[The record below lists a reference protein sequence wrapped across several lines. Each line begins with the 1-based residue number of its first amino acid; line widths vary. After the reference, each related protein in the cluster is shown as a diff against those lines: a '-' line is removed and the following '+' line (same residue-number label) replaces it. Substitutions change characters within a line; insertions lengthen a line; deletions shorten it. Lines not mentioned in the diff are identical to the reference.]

1 MKKRLFTLVLTGV
14 MVLSLVA
21 CGGKDEKETGTSDKE
36 GTKTESVE
44 NTGNDG
50 KTESKETTENG
61 ENTTSTESKEEE
73 TKEVVEEDK
82 SDASYV
88 KVYYGWGAGDEEKY
102 TSEIFC
108 PEGAVFDEKT
118 LQIYE
123 EDGSVMTVQVDDE
136 VNEYM
141 ATSTMHWHRDAYNS
155 EPTAYP
161 IIAQLYFDG
170 ELDAETAAENSGCS
184 QTVTPLGFKWNG
196 YDVIL
201 IETKYTFKDYGEQT
215 ELFAGVEYDLDYWK
229 AEEGTG
235 EVKDLTT
242 KALFGFDM
250 RSYGWD
256 ELTQDKCAWII
267 GELLGVDSGIAN
279 PFSVSDEETAAP
291 VVNVGADELLGTW
304 LERDSDWDDTYI
316 FNADGTGTLISG
328 PEYPFTYAVSGDVL
342 TLTYD
347 VDDVEEFTIS
357 VSGDLLTMIDRFG
370 YELLLDKQVAQ
381 IEEPKETEESEEDV
395 EAEPENPYVTEIIG
409 TWMDEES
416 GYQETFTFNE
426 DGTGMY
432 SCVDGWYYEYPI
444 TYNFLRSDYLQFF
457 YEDGSEGG
465 FIIRIEGD
473 TLYVTNDAVVDMP
486 LVRQ

>member
-1 MKKRLFTLVLTGV
+1 MKKRLLTFVLTGV
-14 MVLSLVA
+14 MVFSLAA
-21 CGGKDEKETGTSDKE
+21 CGAKEDKE
-36 GTKTESVE
+36 ASTSGKEGTESVE
-44 NTGNDG
+44 NTTD
-50 KTESKETTENG
+50 TSENSISDDSA
-61 ENTTSTESKEEE
+61 TSTESKEEK
-73 TKEVVEEDK
+73 TEVVETDK
-82 SDASYV
+82 SDASSV
-88 KVYYGWGAGDEEKY
+88 KVYYGWGSGDEEKY

-118 LQIYE
+118 LQIYK
-123 EDGSVMTVQVDDE
+123 EDGSVMTVQIDDE

-141 ATSTMHWHRDAYNS
+141 ATSAMHWHRDAYNS
-155 EPTAYP
+155 EPTVYP

-170 ELDAETAAENSGCS
+170 ELDAETAEENSNCS
-184 QTVTPLGFKWNG
+184 QEVTPLGIKWNG

-229 AEEGTG
+229 ADEGTG

-267 GELLGVDSGIAN
+267 GELFGVDSGIAN
-279 PFSVSDEETAAP
+279 PFEVSDEEITTP
-291 VVNVGADELLGTW
+291 VVNVEADELLGTW
-304 LERDSDWDDTYI
+304 LERDSDWGNTYI
-316 FNADGTGTLISG
+316 FNADGTGMLISG
-328 PEYPFTYAVSGDVL
+328 PEYPFTYAVSGEVL

-347 VDDVEEFTIS
+347 VDDEEEFTIS
-357 VSGDLLTMIDRFG
+357 VDGDLLTMVDQFG
-370 YELLLDKQVAQ
+370 YELLLDKEAVRN
-381 IEEPKETEESEEDV
+381 EEPEEPEESEEPEV
-395 EAEPENPYVTEIIG
+395 TETENPYVKEIVA
-409 TWMDEES
+409 TWVDEES
-416 GYQETFTFNE
+416 GYQETFTFNA

-432 SCVDGWYYEYPI
+432 SCVDGEYYEYPI

-473 TLYVTNDAVVDMP
+473 TLYVTNDYVVDMP

>member
-1 MKKRLFTLVLTGV
+1 MKKRLLTLVLTGV
-14 MVLSLVA
+14 MVFSLAA
-21 CGGKDEKETGTSDKE
+21 CGTKEDKETSTSGKE
-36 GTKTESVE
+36 GTESVE
-44 NTGNDG
+44 IATDDSA
-50 KTESKETTENG
+50 TA
-61 ENTTSTESKEEE
+61 TESKEEK
-73 TKEVVEEDK
+73 TEVVETDK
-82 SDASYV
+82 SDASSV
-88 KVYYGWGAGDEEKY
+88 KVYYGWGSGDEEKY

-118 LQIYE
+118 LQIYK
-123 EDGSVMTVQVDDE
+123 EDGSVMTVQIDDE

-141 ATSTMHWHRDAYNS
+141 ATSAMHWHRDAYNS
-155 EPTAYP
+155 EPTVYT

-170 ELDAETAAENSGCS
+170 ELDTETAEENSNCS
-184 QTVTPLGFKWNG
+184 QEVTPLGFKWNG

-229 AEEGTG
+229 ADEGTG

-267 GELLGVDSGIAN
+267 GELFGVDSGVAN
-279 PFSVSDEETAAP
+279 PFAVSDEETTVS
-291 VVNVGADELLGTW
+291 VVNVEASELLGTW
-304 LERDSDWDDTYI
+304 LERDSDWDNTYI
-316 FNADGTGTLISG
+316 FNADGTGLLISG
-328 PEYPFTYAVSGDVL
+328 PEYPFTFTASGDVL

-347 VDDVEEFTIS
+347 DEDIEEFTIS
-357 VSGDLLTMIDRFG
+357 VSGDLLTMIDKFG
-370 YELLLDKQVAQ
+370 NEILLDKHVEEVV
-381 IEEPKETEESEEDV
+381 EEPKESETV
-395 EAEPENPYVTEIIG
+395 AEADSGNSYVKEVIG
-409 TWMDEES
+409 TWVDEES
-416 GYQETFTFNE
+416 GYQETFTFNA

-432 SCVDGWYYEYPI
+432 SCVDGEYYEYPI

-473 TLYVTNDAVVDMP
+473 ILYVTNDAVVDMP

>member
-1 MKKRLFTLVLTGV
+1 MKKRLLTLVLTGV
-14 MVLSLVA
+14 MVFSLAA
-21 CGGKDEKETGTSDKE
+21 CGTKEDKETSTSGKE
-36 GTKTESVE
+36 GTESVE
-44 NTGNDG
+44 IATDDSA
-50 KTESKETTENG
+50 TA
-61 ENTTSTESKEEE
+61 TESKEEK
-73 TKEVVEEDK
+73 TEVVETDK
-82 SDASYV
+82 SDASSV
-88 KVYYGWGAGDEEKY
+88 KVYYGWGSGDEEKY

-118 LQIYE
+118 LQIYK
-123 EDGSVMTVQVDDE
+123 EDGSVMTVQIDDE

-141 ATSTMHWHRDAYNS
+141 ATSAMHWHRDAYNS
-155 EPTAYP
+155 EPTVYP

-170 ELDAETAAENSGCS
+170 ELDTETAEENSNCS
-184 QTVTPLGFKWNG
+184 QEVTPLGFKWNG

-229 AEEGTG
+229 ADEGTG

-267 GELLGVDSGIAN
+267 GELFGVDSGVAN
-279 PFSVSDEETAAP
+279 PFAVSDEETTVS
-291 VVNVGADELLGTW
+291 VVNVEASELLGTW
-304 LERDSDWDDTYI
+304 LERDSDWDNTYI
-316 FNADGTGTLISG
+316 FNADGTGLLISG
-328 PEYPFTYAVSGDVL
+328 PEYPFTFTASGDVL

-347 VDDVEEFTIS
+347 DEDIEESTIS
-357 VSGDLLTMIDRFG
+357 VSGDLLTMIDKFG
-370 YELLLDKQVAQ
+370 NEILLDKHVEEVV
-381 IEEPKETEESEEDV
+381 EEPKESETV
-395 EAEPENPYVTEIIG
+395 AEADSGNSYVKEVIG
-409 TWMDEES
+409 TWVDEES
-416 GYQETFTFNE
+416 GYQETFTFNA

-432 SCVDGWYYEYPI
+432 SCVDGEYYEYPI

-473 TLYVTNDAVVDMP
+473 ILYVTNDAVVDMP

>member
-1 MKKRLFTLVLTGV
+1 MKKRLLTFVLTGV
-14 MVLSLVA
+14 MVFSLAA
-21 CGGKDEKETGTSDKE
+21 CGA
-36 GTKTESVE
+36 
-44 NTGNDG
+44 
-50 KTESKETTENG
+50 
-61 ENTTSTESKEEE
+61 KEEK
-73 TKEVVEEDK
+73 TEVVETDK
-82 SDASYV
+82 SDASSV
-88 KVYYGWGAGDEEKY
+88 KVYYGWGSGDEEKY

-118 LQIYE
+118 LQIYK
-123 EDGSVMTVQVDDE
+123 EDGSVMTVQIDDE

-141 ATSTMHWHRDAYNS
+141 ATSAMHWHRDAYNS
-155 EPTAYP
+155 EPTVYP

-170 ELDAETAAENSGCS
+170 ELDTETAEENSNCS
-184 QTVTPLGFKWNG
+184 QEVTPLGFKWNG

-229 AEEGTG
+229 ADEGTG

-267 GELLGVDSGIAN
+267 GELFGVDSGIAN
-279 PFSVSDEETAAP
+279 PFAVSGEEITTP
-291 VVNVGADELLGTW
+291 VVNVEADELLGTW
-304 LERDSDWDDTYI
+304 LERDSDWGNIYI
-316 FNADGTGTLISG
+316 FNDDGTGMLISG
-328 PEYPFTYAVSGDVL
+328 PEYPFTYAVSGEVL

-347 VDDVEEFTIS
+347 VDDEEEFTIS
-357 VSGDLLTMIDRFG
+357 VDGDLLTMVDQFG
-370 YELLLDKQVAQ
+370 YELLLDKEAVRN
-381 IEEPKETEESEEDV
+381 EEPEESEEPEV
-395 EAEPENPYVTEIIG
+395 TEPENPYVKEIVA
-409 TWMDEES
+409 TWVDEES
-416 GYQETFTFNE
+416 GYQETFTFNA

-432 SCVDGWYYEYPI
+432 SCVDGEYYEYPI

-473 TLYVTNDAVVDMP
+473 ILYVTNDAVVDMP

>member
-1 MKKRLFTLVLTGV
+1 MKKRLLTFVLAGV
-14 MVLSLVA
+14 MVFSLAA
-21 CGGKDEKETGTSDKE
+21 CGA
-36 GTKTESVE
+36 
-44 NTGNDG
+44 
-50 KTESKETTENG
+50 
-61 ENTTSTESKEEE
+61 KEEK
-73 TKEVVEEDK
+73 TEVVETDK
-82 SDASYV
+82 SDASSV
-88 KVYYGWGAGDEEKY
+88 KVYYGWGSGDEEKY

-118 LQIYE
+118 LQIYK
-123 EDGSVMTVQVDDE
+123 EDGSVMTVQIDDE

-141 ATSTMHWHRDAYNS
+141 ATSVMHWHRDAYNS
-155 EPTAYP
+155 EPTVYP

-170 ELDAETAAENSGCS
+170 ELDTETAEENSNCS
-184 QTVTPLGFKWNG
+184 QEVTPLGFKWNG

-229 AEEGTG
+229 ADEGTG

-267 GELLGVDSGIAN
+267 GELFGVDSGIVN
-279 PFSVSDEETAAP
+279 PFAVSGEEITTP
-291 VVNVGADELLGTW
+291 VVNVEADELLGTW
-304 LERDSDWDDTYI
+304 LERDSDWGNIYI
-316 FNADGTGTLISG
+316 FNDDGTGMLISG
-328 PEYPFTYAVSGDVL
+328 PEYPFTYAVSGEVL

-347 VDDVEEFTIS
+347 VDDEEEFTIS
-357 VSGDLLTMIDRFG
+357 VDGDLLTMVDQFG
-370 YELLLDKQVAQ
+370 YELLLDKEAVRN
-381 IEEPKETEESEEDV
+381 EEPEESEEPEV
-395 EAEPENPYVTEIIG
+395 TEPENPYVKEIVA
-409 TWMDEES
+409 TWVDEES
-416 GYQETFTFNE
+416 GYQETFTFNA

-432 SCVDGWYYEYPI
+432 SCVDGEYYEYPI

-473 TLYVTNDAVVDMP
+473 ILYVTNDAVVDMP

>member
-1 MKKRLFTLVLTGV
+1 
-14 MVLSLVA
+14 MVFSLAA
-21 CGGKDEKETGTSDKE
+21 CGAKEDKE
-36 GTKTESVE
+36 ASTLGKEGTESVE
-44 NTGNDG
+44 IATDDSA
-50 KTESKETTENG
+50 TA
-61 ENTTSTESKEEE
+61 TESKEEK
-73 TKEVVEEDK
+73 TEVVETDK
-82 SDASYV
+82 SDAFSV
-88 KVYYGWGAGDEEKY
+88 KVYYGWGSGDEEKY

-118 LQIYE
+118 LQIYK
-123 EDGSVMTVQVDDE
+123 EDGSVMTVQIDDE

-141 ATSTMHWHRDAYNS
+141 ATSAMHWHRDAYNS
-155 EPTAYP
+155 EPTVYP

-170 ELDAETAAENSGCS
+170 ELDAETAEENSNCS
-184 QTVTPLGFKWNG
+184 QEVTPLGFKWNG

-229 AEEGTG
+229 ADEGTG

-267 GELLGVDSGIAN
+267 GELFGVDSGVAN
-279 PFSVSDEETAAP
+279 PFTVSDEETTVS
-291 VVNVGADELLGTW
+291 VVNVEASELLGTW
-304 LERDSDWDDTYI
+304 LERDSDWDNTYI
-316 FNADGTGTLISG
+316 FNADGTGLLISG
-328 PEYPFTYAVSGDVL
+328 PEYPFSFTVSGDVL

-347 VDDVEEFTIS
+347 DEDIEEFTIS
-357 VSGDLLTMIDRFG
+357 VSGDLLTMIDKFG
-370 YELLLDKQVAQ
+370 NEILLDKHVEEVV
-381 IEEPKETEESEEDV
+381 EEPKETETV
-395 EAEPENPYVTEIIG
+395 AEADSGNPYVKEVIG
-409 TWMDEES
+409 TWVDEES
-416 GYQETFTFNE
+416 GYQETFTFNA

-432 SCVDGWYYEYPI
+432 SCVDGEYYEYPI

-473 TLYVTNDAVVDMP
+473 ILYVTNDAVVDMP

>member
-1 MKKRLFTLVLTGV
+1 MKKRLLTFVLTGV
-14 MVLSLVA
+14 MVFSLAA
-21 CGGKDEKETGTSDKE
+21 CGAKEDKE
-36 GTKTESVE
+36 ASTSGKEGTESVE
-44 NTGNDG
+44 
-50 KTESKETTENG
+50 STTDTS
-61 ENTTSTESKEEE
+61 ENTISDDSATSTESKEEK
-73 TKEVVEEDK
+73 TEVVETDK
-82 SDASYV
+82 SDASSV
-88 KVYYGWGAGDEEKY
+88 KVYYGWGSGDEEKY

-118 LQIYE
+118 LQIYK
-123 EDGSVMTVQVDDE
+123 EDGSVMTVQIDDE

-141 ATSTMHWHRDAYNS
+141 ATSAMHWHRDAYNS
-155 EPTAYP
+155 EPTVYP

-170 ELDAETAAENSGCS
+170 ELDAETAEENSNCS
-184 QTVTPLGFKWNG
+184 QKVTPLGFKWNG
-196 YDVIL
+196 YDVVL

-229 AEEGTG
+229 TDEGTG

-267 GELLGVDSGIAN
+267 GELFGVDSGIAN
-279 PFSVSDEETAAP
+279 PFAVSGEEITTP
-291 VVNVGADELLGTW
+291 VVNVEADELLGTW
-304 LERDSDWDDTYI
+304 LERDSDWGNTYI
-316 FNADGTGTLISG
+316 FNDDGTGMLISG
-328 PEYPFTYAVSGDVL
+328 PEYPFTYAVSGEVL

-347 VDDVEEFTIS
+347 VDDEEEFTIS
-357 VSGDLLTMIDRFG
+357 VDGDLLTMVDQFG
-370 YELLLDKQVAQ
+370 YELLLDKEAVRN
-381 IEEPKETEESEEDV
+381 EEPEESEEPEV
-395 EAEPENPYVTEIIG
+395 TEPENPYVKEIVA
-409 TWMDEES
+409 TWVDEES
-416 GYQETFTFNE
+416 GYQETFTFNA

-432 SCVDGWYYEYPI
+432 SCVDGEYYEYPI

-473 TLYVTNDAVVDMP
+473 ILYVTNDAVVDMP

>member
-1 MKKRLFTLVLTGV
+1 MKKRLLTFVLTGV
-14 MVLSLVA
+14 MVFSLAA
-21 CGGKDEKETGTSDKE
+21 CGAKEDKE
-36 GTKTESVE
+36 ASTSGKEGTESVE
-44 NTGNDG
+44 
-50 KTESKETTENG
+50 STTDTSENS
-61 ENTTSTESKEEE
+61 TSDDSATSTESKEEKTEVIE
-73 TKEVVEEDK
+73 TDK
-82 SDASYV
+82 SDASSV
-88 KVYYGWGAGDEEKY
+88 KVYYGWGSGDEEKY

-118 LQIYE
+118 VQIYK
-123 EDGSVMTVQVDDE
+123 EDGSVMTVQIDDE

-141 ATSTMHWHRDAYNS
+141 ATSAMHWHRDAYNS
-155 EPTAYP
+155 EPTVYP

-170 ELDAETAAENSGCS
+170 ELDAETAEENSNCS
-184 QTVTPLGFKWNG
+184 QEVTPLGFKWNG

-229 AEEGTG
+229 ADEGTG

-250 RSYGWD
+250 RSYGWN

-267 GELLGVDSGIAN
+267 GELFGVDSGVAN
-279 PFSVSDEETAAP
+279 PFAVSDEETTVS
-291 VVNVGADELLGTW
+291 VVNVEASELYGTW
-304 LERDSDWDDTYI
+304 LERDSDWDNTYI
-316 FNADGTGTLISG
+316 FNTDGTGVLISG
-328 PEYPFTYAVSGDVL
+328 PEYPFTYSVSGEVL

-347 VDDVEEFTIS
+347 VDDAEEFTIS
-357 VSGDLLTMIDRFG
+357 VDGDLLTMVDQFG
-370 YELLLDKQVAQ
+370 YELLLDKEAVRN
-381 IEEPKETEESEEDV
+381 EEPEESEEPEV
-395 EAEPENPYVTEIIG
+395 TEPENPYVKEIVA
-409 TWMDEES
+409 TWVDEES
-416 GYQETFTFNE
+416 GYQETFTFNA

-432 SCVDGWYYEYPI
+432 SCVDGEYYEYPI

-473 TLYVTNDAVVDMP
+473 ILYVTNDAVVDMP

>member
-1 MKKRLFTLVLTGV
+1 MKKRLLTLVLTGV
-14 MVLSLVA
+14 MVFSLAA
-21 CGGKDEKETGTSDKE
+21 CGAKEDKE
-36 GTKTESVE
+36 ASTSGKEGTESVE
-44 NTGNDG
+44 
-50 KTESKETTENG
+50 STTDTSENSISDDSA
-61 ENTTSTESKEEE
+61 TSTESKEEK
-73 TKEVVEEDK
+73 TEVVETDK
-82 SDASYV
+82 SDASSV
-88 KVYYGWGAGDEEKY
+88 KVYYGWGSGDEEKY

-118 LQIYE
+118 LQIYK
-123 EDGSVMTVQVDDE
+123 EDGSVMTVQIDDE

-141 ATSTMHWHRDAYNS
+141 ATSAMHWHRDAYNS
-155 EPTAYP
+155 EPTVYP

-170 ELDAETAAENSGCS
+170 ELDAETAEENSNCS

-229 AEEGTG
+229 TEEGTG

-250 RSYGWD
+250 YSYGWD
-256 ELTQDKCAWII
+256 ELTQDQCAWII

-279 PFSVSDEETAAP
+279 PFAVSGEEITTP
-291 VVNVGADELLGTW
+291 VVNVESDELLGTW
-304 LERDSDWDDTYI
+304 LERDSDWGNTYI
-316 FNADGTGTLISG
+316 FNADGTGMLISG
-328 PEYPFTYAVSGDVL
+328 PEYPFTYAVSGEVL

-347 VDDVEEFTIS
+347 VDDEEEFTIS
-357 VSGDLLTMIDRFG
+357 VDGDLLTMVDQFG
-370 YELLLDKQVAQ
+370 YELLLDKEAVRNEEQ
-381 IEEPKETEESEEDV
+381 EEPEESEEPEV
-395 EAEPENPYVTEIIG
+395 TEPENPYEKEIVA
-409 TWMDEES
+409 TWVDEES
-416 GYQETFTFNE
+416 GYQETFTFNA

-432 SCVDGWYYEYPI
+432 SCVDGEYYEYPI

-473 TLYVTNDAVVDMP
+473 ILYVTNDAVVDMP

>member
-1 MKKRLFTLVLTGV
+1 MKKKLLTVILTGV
-14 MVLSLVA
+14 LVLSLAA
-21 CGGKDEKETGTSDKE
+21 CGGKDEKETGTTGSE
-36 GTKTESVE
+36 SMATESVE
-44 NTGNDG
+44 NTLA
-50 KTESKETTENG
+50 TS
-61 ENTTSTESKEEE
+61 ENTTTATSTSSTESKEEE
-73 TKEVVEEDK
+73 TTEAVDEGK
-82 SDASYV
+82 SDASGV
-88 KVYYGWGAGDEEKY
+88 KVYYGWGTDDEEKY

-136 VNEYM
+136 VNEYH
-141 ATSTMHWHRDAYNS
+141 ASSKMHWHRDAYNNA
-155 EPTAYP
+155 PTAYP

-170 ELDAETAAENSGCS
+170 ELDAETAAENSNCS

-201 IETKYTFKDYGEQT
+201 IETRYTFLDYGEQT

-229 AEEGTG
+229 TEEGTG
-235 EVKDLTT
+235 KVKDLTT

-250 RSYGWD
+250 YSTGWD

-267 GELLGVDSGIAN
+267 GELFGVDSGIAN
-279 PFSVSDEETAAP
+279 PFAASAEETPAP
-291 VVNVGADELLGTW
+291 VVNVEASELLGTW

-316 FNADGTGTLISG
+316 FNADGSGMLISG

-347 VDDVEEFTIS
+347 VDDEEEFTIS
-357 VSGDLLTMIDRFG
+357 VDGDLLTMVDQFG
-370 YELLLDKQVAQ
+370 YELFLDKQAVQ
-381 IEEPKETEESEEDV
+381 SEEPQEPEATEEPV
-395 EAEPENPYVTEIIG
+395 EAEPQNPYVKEIVA
-409 TWMDEES
+409 TWVDEES
-416 GYQETFTFNE
+416 GYQETFTFNA

-432 SCVDGWYYEYPI
+432 SFVDGGLYEYPI

-473 TLYVTNDAVVDMP
+473 ILYVTNDAVIDMP

>member
-21 CGGKDEKETGTSDKE
+21 CGGKDEKETGTSA
-36 GTKTESVE
+36 
-44 NTGNDG
+44 
-50 KTESKETTENG
+50 
-61 ENTTSTESKEEE
+61 TSTDSKEEE

-118 LQIYE
+118 LQIYK
-123 EDGSVMTVQVDDE
+123 EDGSVMTVQIDDE

-141 ATSTMHWHRDAYNS
+141 ATSAMHWHRDAYNS
-155 EPTAYP
+155 EPTVYP

-170 ELDAETAAENSGCS
+170 ELDAETAEENSNCS
-184 QTVTPLGFKWNG
+184 QEVTPLGFKWNG

-201 IETKYTFKDYGEQT
+201 IETKYTSKDYGEQT

-229 AEEGTG
+229 ADEGTG

-267 GELLGVDSGIAN
+267 GELFGVDSGVAN
-279 PFSVSDEETAAP
+279 PFTVSDEETTVS
-291 VVNVGADELLGTW
+291 VVNVEASELLGTW
-304 LERDSDWDDTYI
+304 LERDSDWDNTYI
-316 FNADGTGTLISG
+316 FNADGTGLLISG
-328 PEYPFTYAVSGDVL
+328 PEYPFSFTVSGDVL

-347 VDDVEEFTIS
+347 DEDIEEFTIS
-357 VSGDLLTMIDRFG
+357 VSGDLLTMIDKFG
-370 YELLLDKQVAQ
+370 NEILLDKHVEEVV
-381 IEEPKETEESEEDV
+381 EEPKETETV
-395 EAEPENPYVTEIIG
+395 AEADSGNPYVKEVIG
-409 TWMDEES
+409 TWVDEES
-416 GYQETFTFNE
+416 GYQETFTFNA

-432 SCVDGWYYEYPI
+432 SCVDGEYYEYPI

-473 TLYVTNDAVVDMP
+473 ILYVTNDAVVDMP

>member
-1 MKKRLFTLVLTGV
+1 MKKRLLTLVLTGV
-14 MVLSLVA
+14 MVFSLAA
-21 CGGKDEKETGTSDKE
+21 CGAKEDKE
-36 GTKTESVE
+36 ASTSGKEGTESVE
-44 NTGNDG
+44 STTDTSENSISND
-50 KTESKETTENG
+50 SA
-61 ENTTSTESKEEE
+61 TSIESKEEK
-73 TKEVVEEDK
+73 TEVVETDK
-82 SDASYV
+82 SDASSV
-88 KVYYGWGAGDEEKY
+88 KVYYGWGSGDEEKY

-118 LQIYE
+118 VQIYK
-123 EDGSVMTVQVDDE
+123 EDGSVMTVQIDDE

-141 ATSTMHWHRDAYNS
+141 ATSAMHWHRDAYNS
-155 EPTAYP
+155 EPTVYP

-170 ELDAETAAENSGCS
+170 ELDAETAEENSNCS
-184 QTVTPLGFKWNG
+184 QEVTPLGFKWNG

-279 PFSVSDEETAAP
+279 PFAGSGGEITTP
-291 VVNVGADELLGTW
+291 VVNVEVDELLGTW
-304 LERDSDWDDTYI
+304 LERDSDWGNTYI
-316 FNADGTGTLISG
+316 FNADGTGMLISG
-328 PEYPFTYAVSGDVL
+328 PEYPFTYAVSGEVL

-347 VDDVEEFTIS
+347 VDDEEEFTIS
-357 VSGDLLTMIDRFG
+357 VDGDLLTMVDQFG
-370 YELLLDKQVAQ
+370 YELLLDKEAVQS
-381 IEEPKETEESEEDV
+381 EEPEESEEPEV
-395 EAEPENPYVTEIIG
+395 TEPENPYVKEIVA
-409 TWMDEES
+409 TWVDEES
-416 GYQETFTFNE
+416 GYQETFTFNA

-432 SCVDGWYYEYPI
+432 SCVDGEYYEYPI

-473 TLYVTNDAVVDMP
+473 ILYVTNDAVVDMP

>member
-1 MKKRLFTLVLTGV
+1 MKKRLLTLVLTGV
-14 MVLSLVA
+14 MVFSLAA
-21 CGGKDEKETGTSDKE
+21 CGAKEDKE
-36 GTKTESVE
+36 ASTSGKEGTESVE
-44 NTGNDG
+44 
-50 KTESKETTENG
+50 STTDTSENS
-61 ENTTSTESKEEE
+61 TSDDSATATESKEEK
-73 TKEVVEEDK
+73 TEVVETDK
-82 SDASYV
+82 SDASSV
-88 KVYYGWGAGDEEKY
+88 KVYYGWGSGDEEKY

-118 LQIYE
+118 LQIYK
-123 EDGSVMTVQVDDE
+123 EDGSVMTVQIDDE

-141 ATSTMHWHRDAYNS
+141 ATSAMHWHRDAYNS

-170 ELDAETAAENSGCS
+170 ELDAETAEENSNCS
-184 QTVTPLGFKWNG
+184 QEVTPLGFKWNG

-229 AEEGTG
+229 TEEGTG

-267 GELLGVDSGIAN
+267 GELFGVDSGIAN
-279 PFSVSDEETAAP
+279 PFAISGEEITTP
-291 VVNVGADELLGTW
+291 VVNVEASELYGTW
-304 LERDSDWDDTYI
+304 LERDSDWDNTYI
-316 FNADGTGTLISG
+316 FNTDGTGVLISG
-328 PEYPFTYAVSGDVL
+328 LEYPFTYSVSGEVL

-347 VDDVEEFTIS
+347 VDDEEEFTIS
-357 VSGDLLTMIDRFG
+357 VDGDLLTMVDRFG
-370 YELLLDKQVAQ
+370 YELLLDKEAVRN
-381 IEEPKETEESEEDV
+381 EEPEESEES
-395 EAEPENPYVTEIIG
+395 EITESENPYVKEIVA
-409 TWMDEES
+409 TWVDEES
-416 GYQETFTFNE
+416 GYQETFTFNA

-432 SCVDGWYYEYPI
+432 SYVDGEYYEYPI

-457 YEDGSEGG
+457 YEDGTEGG

-473 TLYVTNDAVVDMP
+473 TLYVTNDYVVDMP

>member
-1 MKKRLFTLVLTGV
+1 MKKRLLTLILTGV
-14 MVLSLVA
+14 MVLSLAA
-21 CGGKDEKETGTSDKE
+21 CGGKEDKE
-36 GTKTESVE
+36 ASTSGKEGTESVE
-44 NTGNDG
+44 
-50 KTESKETTENG
+50 STTDTS
-61 ENTTSTESKEEE
+61 ENTISDDSATSTESKEEK
-73 TKEVVEEDK
+73 TEVVETDK
-82 SDASYV
+82 SDASSV
-88 KVYYGWGAGDEEKY
+88 KVYYGWGSGDEEKY

-118 LQIYE
+118 LQIYK

-155 EPTAYP
+155 EPTVYP

-170 ELDAETAAENSGCS
+170 ELDAETAEENSNCS
-184 QTVTPLGFKWNG
+184 QEVTPLGFKWNG

-229 AEEGTG
+229 TEEGTG

-250 RSYGWD
+250 YSYGWD
-256 ELTQDKCAWII
+256 ELTQDQCAWII

-279 PFSVSDEETAAP
+279 PFTVSDEETTAP
-291 VVNVGADELLGTW
+291 AVNVEADELLGTW
-304 LERDSDWDDTYI
+304 LERDSDWGNTYI
-316 FNADGTGTLISG
+316 FNADGTGMLISG
-328 PEYPFTYAVSGDVL
+328 LEYPFTYAVSGEVL

-347 VDDVEEFTIS
+347 VDDEEEFTIS
-357 VSGDLLTMIDRFG
+357 VSGDLLTMVDQFG
-370 YELLLDKQVAQ
+370 YELLLDKEAVQN
-381 IEEPKETEESEEDV
+381 EEPEESEEPE
-395 EAEPENPYVTEIIG
+395 EAEPENPYVKEIVA
-409 TWMDEES
+409 TWVDEES
-416 GYQETFTFNE
+416 GYQETFTFNA

-432 SCVDGWYYEYPI
+432 SCVDGEYYEYPI
-444 TYNFLRSDYLQFF
+444 TYNFLRNDYLQFF

-473 TLYVTNDAVVDMP
+473 TLYVTNDYVVDMP

>member
-1 MKKRLFTLVLTGV
+1 MKKRLLTFVLTGV
-14 MVLSLVA
+14 MVFSLAA
-21 CGGKDEKETGTSDKE
+21 CGAKEDKE
-36 GTKTESVE
+36 ASTSGKEGTESVE
-44 NTGNDG
+44 
-50 KTESKETTENG
+50 STTDTS
-61 ENTTSTESKEEE
+61 ENTISDDSATSTESKEEK
-73 TKEVVEEDK
+73 TEVVETDK
-82 SDASYV
+82 SDASSV
-88 KVYYGWGAGDEEKY
+88 KVYYGWGSGDEEKY

-118 LQIYE
+118 LQIYK
-123 EDGSVMTVQVDDE
+123 EDGSVMTVQIDDE

-141 ATSTMHWHRDAYNS
+141 ATSVMHWHRDAYNS
-155 EPTAYP
+155 EPTVYP

-170 ELDAETAAENSGCS
+170 ELDAETAEENSNCS
-184 QTVTPLGFKWNG
+184 QEVTPLGFKWNG

-229 AEEGTG
+229 TEEGTG
-235 EVKDLTT
+235 KVKNLTT

-250 RSYGWD
+250 YSTGWD

-267 GELLGVDSGIAN
+267 GELFGVDSGIAN
-279 PFSVSDEETAAP
+279 PFAVSGEEITTP
-291 VVNVGADELLGTW
+291 VVNVEADELLGTW
-304 LERDSDWDDTYI
+304 LERDSDWGNTYI
-316 FNADGTGTLISG
+316 FNDDGTGMLISG
-328 PEYPFTYAVSGDVL
+328 PEYPFTYAVSGEVL

-347 VDDVEEFTIS
+347 VDDEEEFTIS
-357 VSGDLLTMIDRFG
+357 VDGDLLTMVDQFG
-370 YELLLDKQVAQ
+370 YELLLDKEAVRN
-381 IEEPKETEESEEDV
+381 EEPEESEEPEV
-395 EAEPENPYVTEIIG
+395 TEPENPYVKEIVA
-409 TWMDEES
+409 TWVDEES
-416 GYQETFTFNE
+416 GYQETFTFNA

-432 SCVDGWYYEYPI
+432 SCVDGEYYEYPI

-473 TLYVTNDAVVDMP
+473 ILYVTNDAVVDMP

>member
-1 MKKRLFTLVLTGV
+1 MKKRLLTFVLTGV
-14 MVLSLVA
+14 MVFSLAA
-21 CGGKDEKETGTSDKE
+21 CGAKEDKE
-36 GTKTESVE
+36 ASASGKEGTESVE
-44 NTGNDG
+44 
-50 KTESKETTENG
+50 STTDTSENS
-61 ENTTSTESKEEE
+61 TSDDSATSTESKEEK
-73 TKEVVEEDK
+73 TEVVETDK
-82 SDASYV
+82 SDASSV
-88 KVYYGWGAGDEEKY
+88 KVYYGWGSGDEEKY

-118 LQIYE
+118 LQIYK
-123 EDGSVMTVQVDDE
+123 EDGSVMTVQIDDE

-141 ATSTMHWHRDAYNS
+141 ATSAMHWHRDAYNS
-155 EPTAYP
+155 EPTVYP

-170 ELDAETAAENSGCS
+170 ELDAETAEENSNCS
-184 QTVTPLGFKWNG
+184 QEVTPLGFKWNG

-229 AEEGTG
+229 ADEGTG

-267 GELLGVDSGIAN
+267 GELFGVDSGIAN
-279 PFSVSDEETAAP
+279 PFAVSGEEITTP
-291 VVNVGADELLGTW
+291 VVNVEADELLGTW
-304 LERDSDWDDTYI
+304 LERDSDWGNTYI
-316 FNADGTGTLISG
+316 FNDDGTGMLISG
-328 PEYPFTYAVSGDVL
+328 PEYPFTYAVSGEVL

-347 VDDVEEFTIS
+347 VDDKEEFTIS
-357 VSGDLLTMIDRFG
+357 VDGDLLTMVDQFG
-370 YELLLDKQVAQ
+370 YELLLDKEAVRN
-381 IEEPKETEESEEDV
+381 EEPEESEEPE
-395 EAEPENPYVTEIIG
+395 EAEPENPYVKEIVA
-409 TWMDEES
+409 TWVDEES
-416 GYQETFTFNE
+416 GNQETFTFNA

-432 SCVDGWYYEYPI
+432 SCVDGEYYEYPI

-457 YEDGSEGG
+457 YEDGTEGG

-473 TLYVTNDAVVDMP
+473 TLYVTNDYVVDMP

>member
-1 MKKRLFTLVLTGV
+1 MKKRLLTLVLTGV
-14 MVLSLVA
+14 MVFSLAA
-21 CGGKDEKETGTSDKE
+21 CGTKEDKETSTSGKE
-36 GTKTESVE
+36 GTESVE
-44 NTGNDG
+44 IATDDSA
-50 KTESKETTENG
+50 TA
-61 ENTTSTESKEEE
+61 TESKEEK
-73 TKEVVEEDK
+73 TEVVETDK
-82 SDASYV
+82 SDASSV
-88 KVYYGWGAGDEEKY
+88 KVYYGWGSGDEEKY

-118 LQIYE
+118 LQIYK
-123 EDGSVMTVQVDDE
+123 EDGSVMTVQIDDE

-141 ATSTMHWHRDAYNS
+141 ATSAMHWHRDAYNS
-155 EPTAYP
+155 EPTVYP

-170 ELDAETAAENSGCS
+170 ELDTETAEENSNCS
-184 QTVTPLGFKWNG
+184 QEVTPLGFKWNG

-229 AEEGTG
+229 ADEGTG

-267 GELLGVDSGIAN
+267 GELFGVDSGVAN
-279 PFSVSDEETAAP
+279 PFAVSDEETTVS
-291 VVNVGADELLGTW
+291 VVNVEASELLGTW
-304 LERDSDWDDTYI
+304 LERDSDWDNTYI
-316 FNADGTGTLISG
+316 FNADGTGLLISG
-328 PEYPFTYAVSGDVL
+328 PEYPFTFTASGDVL

-347 VDDVEEFTIS
+347 DEDIEEFTIS
-357 VSGDLLTMIDRFG
+357 VSGDLLTMIDKFG
-370 YELLLDKQVAQ
+370 NEILLDKHVEEVV
-381 IEEPKETEESEEDV
+381 EEPKESETV
-395 EAEPENPYVTEIIG
+395 AEADSGNSYVKEVIG
-409 TWMDEES
+409 TWVDEES
-416 GYQETFTFNE
+416 GYQETFTFNA

-432 SCVDGWYYEYPI
+432 SCVDGEYYEYPI

-473 TLYVTNDAVVDMP
+473 ILYVTNDAVVDMP

>member
-1 MKKRLFTLVLTGV
+1 MKKRLLTFVLIGV
-14 MVLSLVA
+14 MVFSLAA
-21 CGGKDEKETGTSDKE
+21 CGAKEDKE
-36 GTKTESVE
+36 ASTSGKESTESVE
-44 NTGNDG
+44 IATDDSA
-50 KTESKETTENG
+50 TA
-61 ENTTSTESKEEE
+61 TESKEEK
-73 TKEVVEEDK
+73 TEVVETDK
-82 SDASYV
+82 SDASSV
-88 KVYYGWGAGDEEKY
+88 KVYYGWGSGDEEKY

-108 PEGAVFDEKT
+108 PKGAVFDEKT

-123 EDGSVMTVQVDDE
+123 EDGSVMTVQIDDE

-141 ATSTMHWHRDAYNS
+141 ATSAMHWHRDAYNS
-155 EPTAYP
+155 EPTVYP

-170 ELDAETAAENSGCS
+170 ELDAETAEENSNCS
-184 QTVTPLGFKWNG
+184 QEVTPLGFKWNG

-229 AEEGTG
+229 ADEGTG

-279 PFSVSDEETAAP
+279 PFAISGEEITTP
-291 VVNVGADELLGTW
+291 VVNVEASELYGTW
-304 LERDSDWDDTYI
+304 LERDSDWDNTYI
-316 FNADGTGTLISG
+316 FNTDGTGVLISG
-328 PEYPFTYAVSGDVL
+328 PEYPFTYSVSGEVL

-347 VDDVEEFTIS
+347 VDDEEEFTIS
-357 VSGDLLTMIDRFG
+357 VDGDLLTMVDQFG
-370 YELLLDKQVAQ
+370 YELLLDKEAVQN
-381 IEEPKETEESEEDV
+381 EEPEESEES
-395 EAEPENPYVTEIIG
+395 EEPEETEPENPYVTEIIG
-409 TWMDEES
+409 TWVDEES
-416 GYQETFTFNE
+416 GYQETFTFNA

-473 TLYVTNDAVVDMP
+473 ILYVTNDAVVDMP

>member
-1 MKKRLFTLVLTGV
+1 MKKRLLTFVLTGV
-14 MVLSLVA
+14 MVFSLAA
-21 CGGKDEKETGTSDKE
+21 CGAKEDKE
-36 GTKTESVE
+36 ASTSGKEGAESVE
-44 NTGNDG
+44 
-50 KTESKETTENG
+50 STTDTS
-61 ENTTSTESKEEE
+61 ENTISDDSATSTESKEEK
-73 TKEVVEEDK
+73 TEVVETDK
-82 SDASYV
+82 SDASSV
-88 KVYYGWGAGDEEKY
+88 KVYYGWGSGDEEKY

-118 LQIYE
+118 LQIYK
-123 EDGSVMTVQVDDE
+123 EDGSVMTVQIDDE

-141 ATSTMHWHRDAYNS
+141 ATSAMHWHRDAYNS
-155 EPTAYP
+155 EPTVYP

-170 ELDAETAAENSGCS
+170 ELDTETAEENSNCS
-184 QTVTPLGFKWNG
+184 QEVIPLGFKWNG

-229 AEEGTG
+229 ADEGTG

-279 PFSVSDEETAAP
+279 PFAISGEEITTP
-291 VVNVGADELLGTW
+291 VVNVEASELYGTW
-304 LERDSDWDDTYI
+304 LERDSDWDNTYI
-316 FNADGTGTLISG
+316 FNTDGTGVLISG
-328 PEYPFTYAVSGDVL
+328 PEYPFTYSVSGEVL

-347 VDDVEEFTIS
+347 VDDEEEFTIS
-357 VSGDLLTMIDRFG
+357 VDGDLLTMVDQFG
-370 YELLLDKQVAQ
+370 YELLLDKEAVRN
-381 IEEPKETEESEEDV
+381 EEPEESEESEV
-395 EAEPENPYVTEIIG
+395 TEPENPYVKEIVA
-409 TWMDEES
+409 TWVDEES
-416 GYQETFTFNE
+416 GYQETFTFNA

-432 SCVDGWYYEYPI
+432 SCVDGEYYEYPI

-473 TLYVTNDAVVDMP
+473 ILYVTNDAVVDMP